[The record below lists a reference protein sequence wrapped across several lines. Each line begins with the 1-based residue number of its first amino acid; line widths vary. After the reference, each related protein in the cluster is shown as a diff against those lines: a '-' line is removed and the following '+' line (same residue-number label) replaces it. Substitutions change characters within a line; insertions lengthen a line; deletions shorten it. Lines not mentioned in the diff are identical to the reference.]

1 MMLRKFLLSI
11 ILFGLYP
18 AFSFSQSAEIGI
30 FLGTA
35 SYKGEISKS
44 LFNTSFIRPAAG
56 LLYRRNFN
64 NHWSYRLG
72 LSYGTMIADDAKSND
87 DYQNRRNLSFRTR
100 TWDGHLLLE
109 FNFLP
114 YQIGNPESRFA
125 PFVFGGISVY
135 YFNPQAMFNGE
146 WYNLQPLGTEGQGS
160 AAYSDRS
167 KYNRIQVALPFG
179 GGVKLKISR
188 RLGLTVEAGARR
200 IFTDYFDDVST
211 TYADP
216 DVLVS
221 TNGEIAA
228 ILADRSTDGQ
238 DLNNTDR
245 QRGNAS
251 DKDWYM
257 FSGITLN
264 YALSKKYYDN
274 CTPFKSK
281 LR

>member
-1 MMLRKFLLSI
+1 MP
-11 ILFGLYP
+11 G
-18 AFSFSQSAEIGI
+18 FSQSAEIGF

-35 SYKGEISKS
+35 TYKGEISNS
-44 LFNTSFIRPAAG
+44 LFNPDFVKPAVG
-56 LLYRRNFN
+56 ILYRRNFN

-72 LSYGTMIADDAKSND
+72 LSYGSMIADDARSKD
-87 DYQNRRNLSFRTR
+87 DYQNRRNLSFRSR

-114 YQIGNPESRFA
+114 YQIGNPESRFS
-125 PFVFGGISVY
+125 PFVFGGIAVY
-135 YFNPQAMFNGE
+135 YFNPQAELAGE
-146 WYNLQPLGTEGQGS
+146 WYNLQPLGTEGQG
-160 AAYSDRS
+160 ATAYPDRDP
-167 KYNRIQVALPFG
+167 YNRIQVAIPFG
-179 GGVKLKISR
+179 GGVKIKISK

-200 IFTDYFDDVST
+200 LFTDYFDDVST

-216 DVLVS
+216 DVIIT

-228 ILADRSTDGQ
+228 LLADRSLDAQ
-238 DLNNTDR
+238 ALNNTDR

-251 DKDWYM
+251 DNDWYM
-257 FSGITLN
+257 FTGITLN

-274 CTPFKSK
+274 CTPFKRK